1 MKCEVFSLSNGAIV
15 DGYKVIR
22 KIHND
27 AKKSFENAVY
37 SEKFPGVGSRLV
49 FSRTRS
55 HLLFAQI
62 HGIS

>member
-1 MKCEVFSLSNGAIV
+1 MNAKSFYIKWAIV

-27 AKKSFENAVY
+27 AKKSFEKAVY
-37 SEKFPGVGSRLV
+37 SENLRVSEVDFI
-49 FSRTRS
+49 FSRTWS